1 LTTNKENQWL
11 GYAKRLQAIASTGRF
26 FGESDFDKERY
37 EEIARIANNMLGDLG
52 NRPIDEIADLFPDFA
67 KGYATPKVDVR
78 AAVIRDKRILL
89 VREKL
94 DGLWTLPGGFADVG
108 VSAAENVTREVM
120 EESGLSVRAAQLFG
134 VFHKAKHEYTQDA
147 RDFYKFYFLCEELKK
162 QEPAPGVETSDAAF
176 FLMKDLPPLSEGR
189 SIKKHI
195 ALAFEYHSNDNL
207 PTVFD

>member
-1 LTTNKENQWL
+1 M
-11 GYAKRLQAIASTGRF
+11 QAIASTGLF

-37 EEIARIANNMLGDLG
+37 EEIAGIANNMLGDLG
-52 NRPIDEIADLFPDFA
+52 NRPINEIASLFPDFA
-67 KGYATPKVDVR
+67 SGYATPKVDVR
-78 AAVIRDKRILL
+78 AAVIRDSSILL

-94 DGLWTLPGGFADVG
+94 DGLWTLPGGYADVG

-120 EESGLSVRAAQLFG
+120 EESGLAVQAVKLFG

-147 RDFYKFYFLCEELKK
+147 RDFYKFHFLCEELVT
-162 QEPAPGVETSDAAF
+162 QEPAPGSETSAAAF
-176 FLMKDLPPLSEGR
+176 FQLQDLPPLSEGR

-195 ALAFEYHSNDNL
+195 ALAFEHHSNASL